1 MNALMSSNLMQRIKS
16 QWSDVLCVVVILFIT
31 LLVFGLQSSL
41 LGFYADDASFLI
53 NAPNLTWSTL
63 INNMLGYVTG
73 RNLHMLWQFGIYQIF
88 GYGLTDLALH
98 HWLQALVSGINASVL
113 YMAIRVFGY
122 KALPAFLAAII
133 FAFYPNHAEVQYWL
147 SSLPMNLVSTF
158 FVLVQIILSVMCLK
172 DLANQKADFIYKLLF
187 FSFIA
192 YVCALFTYDQV
203 VPVVVTLSTILGLA
217 IFFNKQFRWTGAIYL
232 LVSLGIFL
240 ALLAWKIRVP
250 AGGPILNNINVAHIW
265 YTFNL
270 SLAMMFGFH
279 LQNGLQNLIIHADLN
294 QKIFAFSCVLIIFST
309 SLLLIWKQFTT
320 IVFKQTN
327 LKSTL
332 FSAWPSWLSWYRHPL
347 ALQLIKFLFPIA
359 FYLLAYLP
367 VYIWYIAP
375 RHNYLP
381 SIAVAFG
388 IAFIFSALLWT
399 TQLVLKRWG
408 ALVMGIA
415 LSVISALFIYKC
427 IKGDLVEKQAW
438 ISSYQARKNL
448 YSELGDAG
456 RLKSGMALIIGN
468 IPTVTPYGSAPLGYQ
483 PAVDVELITEGRIKI
498 KYLDR
503 NIQPSESGV
512 YLLSSANDYGLNA
525 FQHVLW
531 SDAAVLQYKGLN
543 GQKIQYNIVGPQDVS
558 PNYSLINSRPLSKLQ
573 PEKFSAY
580 LDKDKL
586 KIEMPNITLA
596 RGEIITVL
604 PFIKVGDKK
613 APLTTNNPVNIPLSL
628 LIEVPPSL
636 IGKGFD
642 ISLPFEMPKISYLQI
657 YISNDEKGNRLLA
670 EVPVLSAPP
679 TVVDGINLS
688 K

>member
-1 MNALMSSNLMQRIKS
+1 MQRIKS
-16 QWSDVLCVVVILFIT
+16 QWSDLLCITVILLIT
-31 LLVFGLQSSL
+31 LIVFGLESSR
-41 LGFYADDASFLI
+41 LGFYADDASFLT
-53 NAPNLTWSTL
+53 NAPNLKWSTL
-63 INNMLGYVTG
+63 IDNMLGYVTG
-73 RNLHMLWQFGIYQIF
+73 RNLHMLWQFGIYQIL
-88 GYGLTDLALH
+88 GYGLSDLALH
-98 HWLQALVSGINASVL
+98 HWLQALVSGINAGVL
-113 YMAIRVFGY
+113 YIAIRVFGY
-122 KALPAFLAAII
+122 KTLPAFLAAII

-147 SSLPMNLVSTF
+147 SSLPMNLISTF
-158 FVLVQIILSVMCLK
+158 FVLIQIILSVICLK
-172 DLANQKADFIYKLLF
+172 DLANQKADFIYKVLF

-203 VPVVVTLSTILGLA
+203 VPIVVTLSTILGLS
-217 IFFNKQFRWTGAIYL
+217 IFFNKQFRWAGAIYL

-250 AGGPILNNINVAHIW
+250 AGGPIFNNINVAHIW

-294 QKIFAFSCVLIIFST
+294 QKIFAFSCVLVIFST
-309 SLLLIWKQFTT
+309 SLLLIWEQFTT
-320 IVFKQTN
+320 IVFKQKN
-327 LKSTL
+327 LKNAL
-332 FSAWPSWLSWYRHPL
+332 FSARSSWYLHPL
-347 ALQLIKFLFPIA
+347 VLQLIKFLFPIA

-388 IAFIFSALLWT
+388 IAFIFSALLWIS
-399 TQLVLKRWG
+399 QLVLRRWG
-408 ALVMGIA
+408 PLAMGIA

-456 RLKSGMALIIGN
+456 HLKNGMALIIGN

-483 PAVDVELITEGRIKI
+483 PSFDVELITEGRIKI

-512 YLLSSANDYGLNA
+512 YLLSSANDYGLDA

-531 SDAAVLQYKGLN
+531 SDAVVLQYKGFN
-543 GQKIQYNIVGPQDVS
+543 GQKIQYDIVRPQDVS

-580 LDKDKL
+580 LDKGIL
-586 KIEMPNITLA
+586 KIEMPNISLG
-596 RGEIITVL
+596 RGETVTLL

-613 APLTTNNPVNIPLSL
+613 SPLTTINPVNIPLSF
-628 LIEVPPSL
+628 LIEVPPRL
-636 IGKGFD
+636 IGRGFD
-642 ISLPFEMPKISYLQI
+642 ISLPFKMPKISDVQI
-657 YISNDEKGNRLLA
+657 YISNGDQGNRFLA

-679 TVVDGINLS
+679 TLVDGINLS

>member
-1 MNALMSSNLMQRIKS
+1 MKALMSPIMMQRTKS
-16 QWSDVLCVVVILFIT
+16 KWSDVLCLAVILLITFI
-31 LLVFGLQSSL
+31 VFGLESSR

-53 NAPNLTWSTL
+53 NAPNLKWSTL
-63 INNMLGYVTG
+63 IDNMLGYVTG

-88 GYGLTDLALH
+88 GYGLTDLTLH
-98 HWLQALVSGINASVL
+98 HWLQALVSGINACVL
-113 YMAIRVFGY
+113 YIAIRVFGY
-122 KALPAFLAAII
+122 KLLPAFLAAII

-158 FVLVQIILSVMCLK
+158 FVLIQIILSVMCLK
-172 DLANQKADFIYKLLF
+172 GLANQKADFIYRTLF
-187 FSFIA
+187 FSFVA

-203 VPVVVTLSTILGLA
+203 VPVVVTLSTILGLS
-217 IFFNKQFRWTGAIYL
+217 ISFNKKFRWVGAIYL

-250 AGGPILNNINVAHIW
+250 AGGPILNNVNVDHIW

-270 SLAMMFGFH
+270 SLSMMFGFH

-294 QKIFAFSCVLIIFST
+294 QKIFAFSCVLVIFIT
-309 SLLLIWKQFTT
+309 SLLLIWEQFTT
-320 IVFKQTN
+320 IVFKQKN
-327 LKSTL
+327 LKGAL
-332 FSAWPSWLSWYRHPL
+332 FSARSSWYLHPL
-347 ALQLIKFLFPIA
+347 VLQLIKFLFPIT
-359 FYLLAYLP
+359 FYLLAYFP

-388 IAFIFSALLWT
+388 IAFIFSALLWIS
-399 TQLVLKRWG
+399 QLVLRRWG
-408 ALVMGIA
+408 TLAMGIA

-456 RLKSGMALIIGN
+456 RLKNGMALIIGN

-483 PAVDVELITEGRIKI
+483 PSSDVELITEGRIKI
-498 KYLDR
+498 KHLDR

-531 SDAAVLQYKGLN
+531 SDAVVLQYKGFN
-543 GQKIQYNIVGPQDVS
+543 GQKIQYDIVGPQDVS
-558 PNYSLINSRPLSKLQ
+558 PNYSLINSRTLSKLQ
-573 PEKFSAY
+573 PDKFSAY
-580 LDKDKL
+580 LDKGIL
-586 KIEMPNITLA
+586 KIEMPNISLGLGETITL
-596 RGEIITVL
+596 L
-604 PFIKVGDKK
+604 PFTKVGDKK
-613 APLTTNNPVNIPLSL
+613 SPLTTNNPVNIPLSL
-628 LIEVPPSL
+628 LIEVPPRL
-636 IGKGFD
+636 MGRGFD
-642 ISLPFEMPKISYLQI
+642 ISLPFEMPNISGLQI
-657 YISNDEKGNRLLA
+657 YISNGDQGNRLLA
-670 EVPVLSAPP
+670 EVPVLSAPS